1 MDRVITGLGSQSTN
15 TSQQPVFAITTV
27 EKRSY
32 DFTTMFVALFGLLAL
47 MCHPMSVLG
56 APEERDARMYTVYI
70 YLPPKEGRDEKA
82 DILEIKTKL
91 AGLTD
96 IKVLFSFKELGNSM
110 VILVLRV
117 DKACSWPQLT
127 SFLAR
132 KGYEVKVKPVYY
144 CSDFA
149 RELGLNMTRDFYDT
163 TLKDDEDLL
172 LGAQI
177 FPVKGLPTAMY
188 DEKLRQMF
196 LRDIRILNAGQKA
209 ACFRTLASL
218 PVELIH
224 FAPVGQKAMEAI
236 AETLHAPDS
245 FDLEILRIQQLDTY
259 AGGCK

>member
-1 MDRVITGLGSQSTN
+1 
-15 TSQQPVFAITTV
+15 
-27 EKRSY
+27 
-32 DFTTMFVALFGLLAL
+32 MFLVLFGLLAL
-47 MCHPMSVLG
+47 SCLPLSVLG
-56 APEERDARMYTVYI
+56 VPEDRDALMYRMNI

-82 DILEIKTKL
+82 DILEIKTTV

-96 IKVLFSFKELGNSM
+96 IKVLFSFKELGNSV

-117 DKACSWPQLT
+117 DKACSWAQLT

-132 KGYEVKVKPVYY
+132 KGYEFKVMPVYY

-163 TLKDDEDLL
+163 FLEADEDLL
-172 LGAQI
+172 LGTQI
-177 FPVKGLPTAMY
+177 FPVNGLTTAEY
-188 DEKLRQMF
+188 NEKLRQMF
-196 LRDIRILNAGQKA
+196 VRDISILNAGQKA
-209 ACFRTLASL
+209 ACFRTLARL

-236 AETLHAPDS
+236 AETLHAPDT

-259 AGGCK
+259 AGRCK